1 MEITDRTPRTRRR
14 APGRAAL
21 ALALALVAVAATVA
35 SAWAVGE
42 PVNSTPPE
50 VTQNGATLSTTDG
63 AWVGRDPGSGYTYA
77 WLRCTDATRASC
89 AVVAGR
95 TADTYSISSADANAT
110 IRSQVTASNIAGS
123 AAAVSA
129 PLGPLP
135 GNSPLAVPP
144 PARDPAAVDAR
155 RLKPFPVVVIAGR
168 LRGRVTKVTGFVVRG
183 PSGARV
189 TVRCRGKICPMRRAR
204 GAIKANRRLR
214 LRRVQRRYRAGSS
227 LEVRVTGKGRIG
239 KFTRIRFRRGRTP
252 LRSDACL
259 APGSSRPSSCD

>member
-1 MEITDRTPRTRRR
+1 MEIADRTPSPPRRG
-14 APGRAAL
+14 PGRAAI
-21 ALALALVAVAATVA
+21 AIAIGLVAVPAIVA

-42 PVNSTPPE
+42 PSNSTAPA
-50 VTQNGATLSTTDG
+50 VTQSATTLSTTDG
-63 AWVGRDPGSGYTYA
+63 AWVGRDPGSPYTYA
-77 WLRCTDATRASC
+77 WLRCADATRASC

-95 TADTYSISSADANAT
+95 TAKTYEISSADANAT
-110 IRSQVTASNIAGS
+110 IRSQVTASNVAGS

-129 PLGPLP
+129 PFGPLP
-135 GNSPLAVPP
+135 GNSPIAVPP
-144 PARDPAAVDAR
+144 ATRDPAGVDPR

-168 LRGRVTKVTGFVVRG
+168 LRGRVTAVTGFVVRG
-183 PSGARV
+183 PRGARV
-189 TVRCRGKICPMRRAR
+189 TVRCRGRVCPMRRAR

-214 LRRVQRRYRAGSS
+214 LRGVQRRYRAGSS

-252 LRSDACL
+252 LRSDSCL